1 MTSQE
6 LSEFL
11 QSQRTAIVATT
22 RKTGSPVMHAV
33 WFAYADNAIYIN
45 VQRSSFKFANMLRD
59 PRVCVLIEDG
69 ENYFELRGV
78 SVEGEAAEVTDDEE
92 ILRVQDAQDQKNRRI
107 GSGTESMPGYFAQS
121 RAERLARG
129 DRVLVRI
136 PMTRVRSWDFGKS
149 RAHYNERGKP

>member
-1 MTSQE
+1 MSSQE

-22 RKTGSPVMHAV
+22 RTTGSPVMHAV
-33 WFAYADNAIYIN
+33 WFVYADNAIYIN

-78 SVEGEAAEVTDDEE
+78 NVESEAAEVTDDEE

-107 GSGTESMPGYFAQS
+107 GSGTESMPGYFSKS